1 MGDRDLRRAQWRTST
16 YSASGSTC
24 VEVARNLP
32 GMVAVRDSKDRHGPV
47 LIFTPDEWRTFLTRI
62 QHVTRGPGELT

>member
-1 MGDRDLRRAQWRTST
+1 MNNQDLRNAQWHVST

-32 GMVAVRDSKDRHGPV
+32 SLVAVRDSKDRQAPALTVTHQAWKA
-47 LIFTPDEWRTFLTRI
+47 LINGI
-62 QHVTRGPGELT
+62 KHGELGL